1 MNLKDIGELIK
12 KRREL
17 LKLRQEDL
25 SELSNVT
32 IKTIHLIELGIGNPS
47 FQTLSKLA
55 EVLGLE
61 IIVDVKKRN

>member
-25 SELSNVT
+25 SELSDVT
-32 IKTIHLIELGIGNPS
+32 IKTIHLIELGNGNPS
-47 FQTLSKLA
+47 FQTLNKLT

>member
-32 IKTIHLIELGIGNPS
+32 IKTIHLIELGNGNPS
-47 FQTLSKLA
+47 FQTLNKLT

>member
-12 KRREL
+12 KRRQL

-32 IKTIHLIELGIGNPS
+32 IKTIHLIELGNGNPS

-61 IIVDVKKRN
+61 IILDVKQRN

>member
-32 IKTIHLIELGIGNPS
+32 IKIIHLIELGNGNPS

-61 IIVDVKKRN
+61 IILAANQRN

>member
-1 MNLKDIGELIK
+1 MNLKDMGELIK

-32 IKTIHLIELGIGNPS
+32 IKTIHLIELGNGNPS
-47 FQTLSKLA
+47 FQTLNKLT